1 MILPAIA
8 QALQDRRLRPSDY
21 RVLGVAIE
29 TLDLLEFRRLKGG
42 WVARR
47 VGMRPH
53 HAAAALRRLAALG
66 YLERGPLDGHTWTYR
81 LRYSVTLHESGTIRA
96 A

>member
-1 MILPAIA
+1 MIFPAIA

-21 RVLGVAIE
+21 RVLGVALE
-29 TLDLLEFRRLKGG
+29 SLDLMEFRTLKGG

-47 VGMRPH
+47 VKMRPH
-53 HAAAALRRLAALG
+53 HAASSLRRLTTLG
-66 YLERGPLDGHTWTYR
+66 YLERGELDGHTWTYR

>member
-29 TLDLLEFRRLKGG
+29 SLDLMEFRRLKGG

-47 VGMRPH
+47 VRMRPH
-53 HAAAALRRLAALG
+53 HAASALRRLVTFG